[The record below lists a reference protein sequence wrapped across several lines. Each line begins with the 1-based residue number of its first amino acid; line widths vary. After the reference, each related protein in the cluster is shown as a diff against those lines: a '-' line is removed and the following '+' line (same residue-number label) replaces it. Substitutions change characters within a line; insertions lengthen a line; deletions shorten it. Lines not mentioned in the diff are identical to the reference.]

1 MDLTKLSDEDLSAL
15 IAKDYTNLSDETLD
29 MLIQSKSTKQAAPK
43 GDLLSSLGRGASI
56 ATRAVAPAA
65 AGMALGSMGGPM
77 GTVAGGLAL
86 PAADAMNSL
95 INLIISPV
103 TDKRL
108 PSATQSVQNLMTQA
122 GLPGAPEGQTP
133 TERVLSTGLE
143 AATNVAGTVPAF
155 LTRAAEATPS
165 ITREVSRQMAVAPG
179 TQAVVAPASV
189 MAGQTATEVTDNP
202 LIGLATALA
211 TGAAGSAKGVQRE
224 VPLSSEALGKVASS
238 QYKAIEN
245 AGVKLKTDEFVASM
259 SDIAANMRKEGY
271 TPKAYPKISGVVE
284 ELTSTSTPKDWTEL
298 QALRKMMRG
307 AQKST
312 DPEERRLASI
322 LVDRFDDY
330 LINVPNKDVSLG
342 NVKEVAGLW
351 KEARSTFSRMKKS
364 EMFEDMME
372 AATLDK
378 SKFTQSGVENALA
391 KQLRDL
397 AKNDKKM
404 RLFTKT
410 EQEEIKRAAKGGTMQ
425 NLLKFYGRFA
435 PTGPVSSIFSGGLT
449 VASPMLG
456 VPFAA
461 GAAGSRM
468 AATNMRKASVEELMD
483 MMRAGRK
490 PEIIGGRTRAIPPTL
505 YQGLLTSDQFNE
517 QQ

>member
-1 MDLTKLSDEDLSAL
+1 
-15 IAKDYTNLSDETLD
+15 
-29 MLIQSKSTKQAAPK
+29 
-43 GDLLSSLGRGASI
+43 
-56 ATRAVAPAA
+56 
-65 AGMALGSMGGPM
+65 
-77 GTVAGGLAL
+77 
-86 PAADAMNSL
+86 
-95 INLIISPV
+95 
-103 TDKRL
+103 
-108 PSATQSVQNLMTQA
+108 
-122 GLPGAPEGQTP
+122 
-133 TERVLSTGLE
+133 
-143 AATNVAGTVPAF
+143 
-155 LTRAAEATPS
+155 
-165 ITREVSRQMAVAPG
+165 
-179 TQAVVAPASV
+179 
-189 MAGQTATEVTDNP
+189 
-202 LIGLATALA
+202 
-211 TGAAGSAKGVQRE
+211 
-224 VPLSSEALGKVASS
+224 
-238 QYKAIEN
+238 
-245 AGVKLKTDEFVASM
+245 
-259 SDIAANMRKEGY
+259 
-271 TPKAYPKISGVVE
+271 
-284 ELTSTSTPKDWTEL
+284 
-298 QALRKMMRG
+298 
-307 AQKST
+307 
-312 DPEERRLASI
+312 
-322 LVDRFDDY
+322 
-330 LINVPNKDVSLG
+330 
-342 NVKEVAGLW
+342 
-351 KEARSTFSRMKKS
+351 
-364 EMFEDMME
+364 MFEDMME